1 MFFLAR
7 TLGAM
12 YFINNIAD
20 TALSERMRR
29 QVLANG
35 LVFAVLFVAFVVVLM
50 LQGGVRFIGGQ
61 AVEEP
66 NIYLHNLLGMWWAA
80 AIFLA
85 GVLAVLYGIFRTAF
99 RRGWRCGI
107 WWAGIGTA
115 AVVLVLFLIAGYA
128 DTAYLPSVT
137 DPSSSLSIAN
147 SSSSLFTLRTMSYVS
162 VLIPFVLA
170 YIVYVWAK
178 MNAKPITETEMA
190 EEPHQY

>member
-1 MFFLAR
+1 M
-7 TLGAM
+7 
-12 YFINNIAD
+12 
-20 TALSERMRR
+20 
-29 QVLANG
+29 
-35 LVFAVLFVAFVVVLM
+35 
-50 LQGGVRFIGGQ
+50 
-61 AVEEP
+61 
-66 NIYLHNLLGMWWAA
+66 
-80 AIFLA
+80 
-85 GVLAVLYGIFRTAF
+85 
-99 RRGWRCGI
+99 
-107 WWAGIGTA
+107 
-115 AVVLVLFLIAGYA
+115 VLVLFLIAGYA